1 MLHFGTDGVR
11 GVALEELTT
20 ESVRDLARAV
30 ARVLSPAAVIVGRDT
45 RESGPELERA
55 VVDGLAA
62 EGVSVHLLGVAPTPA
77 VAFASERHGHVAI
90 ALTASHNPWT
100 DNGVKVFA
108 AGGSKLSDS
117 QQIEIERE
125 WHALSTERPAVAMGS
140 VHDARVMVEE
150 YVEHR
155 TGVVGPGSLNN
166 VHVVIDCANGAMH
179 DVAPRVLTALGAVV
193 IAMNTEPNGRNINDG
208 CGATVPAPLSAR
220 VVSAG
225 ADLGIAF
232 DGDGDRLIAVDAAGE
247 VVDGDRLIAI
257 AASDLAERGLLRN
270 KGVAVTVMTN
280 IGFHR
285 AMEKTGV
292 DVVVTPVGDRSV
304 LNALEEHDFV
314 LGGEQSGHIVHRAHA
329 TTGDGLLAAVLL
341 METMKRTSRS
351 LADAAAVMTPYP
363 QVLVNIRTDERVA
376 HPAEAIEAELEAC
389 EARLGEDGRVLV
401 RASGTEPLVRVMVE
415 ASEDSVALSVA
426 GELATAVI
434 ARFGGQIEGSH

>member
-140 VHDARVMVEE
+140 VHDARAMVEE

>member
-30 ARVLSPAAVIVGRDT
+30 ARVLSPGAVIVGRDT
-45 RESGPELERA
+45 RESGETLERA

-62 EGVSVHLLGVAPTPA
+62 EGVAVHLLGVAPTPA
-77 VAFASERHGHVAI
+77 IAFASERHGHVAI

-125 WHALSTERPAVAMGS
+125 WHALSTGRPAVAMGA
-140 VHDARVMVEE
+140 VHDARAMVDE

-155 TGVVGPGSLNN
+155 AGVVGAGALNN

-193 IAMNTEPNGRNINDG
+193 ISMNTEPNGRNINDG
-208 CGATVPAPLSAR
+208 CGATFPAPLSAR

-225 ADLGIAF
+225 ADMGIAF
-232 DGDGDRLIAVDAAGE
+232 DGDGDRLIAVDATGA
-247 VVDGDRLIAI
+247 VVDGDHLIAV
-257 AASDLAERGLLRN
+257 AAADLAERGLLRN
-270 KGVAVTVMTN
+270 RGVAVTVMTN

-285 AMEKTGV
+285 AMKKAGV

-304 LNALEEHDFV
+304 LNALEEHDYV

-341 METMKRTSRS
+341 METLKRTSRS
-351 LADAAAVMTPYP
+351 LADAATVMTSYP
-363 QVLVNIRTDERVA
+363 QVLVNIRTNERVTN
-376 HPAEAIEAELEAC
+376 PAAEIEAELEAC

-415 ASEDSVALSVA
+415 ASEDAVALSVA
-426 GELATAVI
+426 GELAAALI
-434 ARFGGQIEGSH
+434 AKFGGQMEGSR